1 MDYLENRY
9 RELSFMLAF
18 DDLNNSEYET
28 IYTLRCEIIKAMYG
42 IYNVTMEVDQ
52 IIKQVNAEIYFKEN
66 QNNAWHCTHY
76 MVQ

>member
-18 DDLNNSEYET
+18 NDLNELEYDT
-28 IYTLRCEIIKAMYG
+28 IFHMRMEVIKAMYG
-42 IYNVTMEVDQ
+42 IYSISVNTVEQ

-66 QNNAWHCTHY
+66 QN
-76 MVQ
+76 

>member
-18 DDLNNSEYET
+18 DDLNDYDCEI

-42 IYNVTMEVDQ
+42 IYNVQMSVVDQ
-52 IIKQVNAEIYFKEN
+52 IINQVNAEIYFKEN
-66 QNNAWHCTHY
+66 QNNA
-76 MVQ
+76 